1 MAGALEKLRIRNE
14 DTKQEFFV
22 LFNPTQYSI
31 EDSAKWQAQ
40 ERMPRVP
47 ELHYTGAERA
57 KLSMDLFFD
66 TYESRTDVRIHTS
79 KVAALLVFDRDKHR
93 PPIAT
98 ISWGRGA
105 PGGVHAEFPFTC
117 VLTSLKQQFVLFL
130 PDGTPVRATLTCQFV
145 EYSLPV
151 EDLEENAPNSPDHT
165 KAYVVKAGDTMS
177 GIAGIFYGD
186 PRLWRPIAVRNEI
199 DNPRVLTPGAV
210 LAIPTI
216 VVSAN
221 AR

>member
-14 DTKQEFFV
+14 DTGDEFFV

-40 ERMPRVP
+40 ERMPRSP

-66 TYESRTDVRIHTS
+66 TYEARADVREHTS
-79 KVAALLVFDRDKHR
+79 KVAALLVFDRDRHR
-93 PPIAT
+93 PPVVT
-98 ISWGRGA
+98 VSWGRGA
-105 PGGVHAEFPFTC
+105 PGGVHADFPFTC

-130 PDGTPVRATLTCQFV
+130 PDGTPVRATLTCQFL
-145 EYSLPV
+145 EYSLPL
-151 EDLEENAPNSPDHT
+151 EDLGENEPNSPDHT
-165 KAYVVKAGDTMS
+165 KTYLVKAGDTIS
-177 GIAGIFYGD
+177 GIAGLFYGD
-186 PRLWRPIAVRNEI
+186 PRLWRPIAERNAI
-199 DNPRVLTPGAV
+199 DDPRRLSSGALLT
-210 LAIPTI
+210 IPKI